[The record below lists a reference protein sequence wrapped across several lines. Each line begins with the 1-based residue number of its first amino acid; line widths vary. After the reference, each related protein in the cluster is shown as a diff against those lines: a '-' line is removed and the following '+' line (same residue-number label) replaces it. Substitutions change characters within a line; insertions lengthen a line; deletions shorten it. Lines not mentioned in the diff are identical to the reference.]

1 MAKPRKLTKADGSTF
16 WIAQVLVKPFK
27 RVSKTFPTKREAV
40 EWADALQMEL
50 RSKRKA
56 VRSDL
61 TKLSVAQLTREFLD
75 DPQTKALR
83 TYTSLEP
90 LIAWWVNRYGGM
102 RVLDFSVLTARE
114 ARDKLVPG
122 RAPATTNRY
131 LSAMRSCWNW
141 ARSQGLLPQDRLWPS
156 KLMLREPRG
165 RTRFLSNDEL
175 QRLLKEAAPDPL
187 MHAAVMVSLGCGVRQ
202 SELLRLKWGDIDF
215 DRERLLVLLTK
226 NGESRAVHLP
236 KSAAGALLT
245 LKRSPLVGTQ
255 VFINP
260 AGQPMNKDKLERRWR
275 LLRDAAGL
283 KDFRWHDL
291 RHSCASFLAQEGAN
305 LLEIGAVL
313 GHKSPSVTKRYS
325 HLIEGAPVTGSAK
338 LDEKLRGGK

>member
-1 MAKPRKLTKADGSTF
+1 MVKPRKLTKADGTTY

-27 RVSKTFPTKREAV
+27 RVSKTFPTKRDAL
-40 EWADALQMEL
+40 EWAEALQIEL

-75 DPQTKALR
+75 DPQTRTLR
-83 TYTSLEP
+83 TYASLEP

-165 RTRFLSNDEL
+165 RTRFLSNEEL
-175 QRLLKEAAPDPL
+175 HRLLKESATDPV

-202 SELLRLKWGDIDF
+202 SELLRLKWADIDF
-215 DRERLLVLLTK
+215 ERERLTVLLSK
-226 NGESRAVHLP
+226 NNESRAVHLP
-236 KSAAGALLT
+236 KSAAGALLS
-245 LKRSPLVGTQ
+245 LKRAPLVGTQ
-255 VFINP
+255 VFID
-260 AGQPMNKDKLERRWR
+260 AGGEPFNKAQLEHRWKKV
-275 LLRDAAGL
+275 RDAAAL

-291 RHSCASFLAQEGAN
+291 RHSCASFLAQAGAN
-305 LLEIGAVL
+305 LLEIGSVL
-313 GHKSPSVTKRYS
+313 GHKSPTITKRYS
-325 HLIEGAPVTGSAK
+325 HLIEGAAVTGSAK